1 MDILQKFKSS
11 NKYQQYILLEN
22 EYNWKGIMMI
32 HSFLQLYKQLRSN
45 SIHVINDATNID
57 YKNLL
62 MY

>member
-1 MDILQKFKSS
+1 
-11 NKYQQYILLEN
+11 
-22 EYNWKGIMMI
+22 MMI